1 MDWIKKIVPTAGL
14 LIGILFVAIGGV
26 MTIGST
32 LEYVILEPDLSY
44 IEDGC
49 MYKFDVTA
57 GKDIPLD
64 EKAKEECIA
73 KRTAQEITM
82 QENNLKR
89 NLIQGFSFLIT
100 GVFFWIFWNRKKH
113 A

>member
-1 MDWIKKIVPTAGL
+1 MEWIKKIVPTAGL
-14 LIGILFVAIGGV
+14 LIGVLFVAIGGV

-32 LEYVILEPDLSY
+32 LEYFIIEPDLSY
-44 IEDGC
+44 VEDGC
-49 MYKFDVTA
+49 MYKFDQSL
-57 GKDIPLD
+57 GKDIQLD
-64 EKAKEECIA
+64 EEAKQDCIA

-89 NLIQGFSFLIT
+89 NLIQGFSFLAT
-100 GVFFWIFWNRKKH
+100 GAFFWIFWNRKKH